1 MTSRLAFAPQA
12 RDDLRAIYLYIAEAA
27 GADRAIGYIQRIEAF
42 CRGLCDFPQRSAR
55 RDDLAAGLRVIGFER
70 RASIA
75 FHIGPGLVTI
85 DRILY
90 GGRDLNALRD
100 AE

>member
-1 MTSRLAFAPQA
+1 MTFRLAFAPEA
-12 RDDLRAIYLYIAEAA
+12 RDDLRAIYLYIADAA
-27 GADRAIGYIQRIEAF
+27 GADRAIGYIHRIEAA
-42 CRGLCDFPQRSAR
+42 CQGLCDFPQRGAR
-55 RDDLAAGLRVIGFER
+55 RDDLAPGLRVIGFER

-75 FHIGPGLVTI
+75 FHVGPNIVVI

-100 AE
+100 PV